1 MGRRRKARQEEPG
14 HRADPRRPEPA
25 VRRRWRGRLQPL
37 VPAARPGLA
46 RFGTALAGETAQLRF
61 RVGTNPS
68 TGGHGWDLDDF
79 EFAGIVDGPFPQ
91 WIDDDGE
98 CDGESPTTTEDGM
111 GTGTGDD
118 SSAAGA
124 SDTSDEQPSGENG
137 CACSAAG
144 EGGPAA
150 LQFAPLL
157 LLAALRRRAR

>member
-1 MGRRRKARQEEPG
+1 M
-14 HRADPRRPEPA
+14 
-25 VRRRWRGRLQPL
+25 
-37 VPAARPGLA
+37 
-46 RFGTALAGETAQLRF
+46 QLRF

-68 TGGHGWDLDDF
+68 TGGHGWDLDNF

-98 CDGESPTTTEDGM
+98 CDGESPTTTAD
-111 GTGTGDD
+111 GTGTGTGEDD
-118 SSAAGA
+118 SSATGA
-124 SDTSDEQPSGENG
+124 SDTSDEQPNGEDG

-157 LLAALRRRAR
+157 LLAALRRRSRRAR